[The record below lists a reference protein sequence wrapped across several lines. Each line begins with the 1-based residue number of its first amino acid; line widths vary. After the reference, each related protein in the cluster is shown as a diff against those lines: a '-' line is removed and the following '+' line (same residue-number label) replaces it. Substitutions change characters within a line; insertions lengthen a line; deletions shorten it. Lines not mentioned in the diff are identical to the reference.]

1 MFGVWGPNEYF
12 RIKRP
17 FVAFNMVGHI
27 FENILNQFVIG
38 TSCYKEQ
45 CVTAV

>member
-17 FVAFNMVGHI
+17 FVALNMVGHI
-27 FENILNQFVIG
+27 FENILSQFVIG
-38 TSCYKEQ
+38 TSFDLMLL
-45 CVTAV
+45 

>member
-17 FVAFNMVGHI
+17 FVALNMVEHI
-27 FENILNQFVIG
+27 FENILSQFVIG
-38 TSCYKEQ
+38 TSFGLMLL
-45 CVTAV
+45 